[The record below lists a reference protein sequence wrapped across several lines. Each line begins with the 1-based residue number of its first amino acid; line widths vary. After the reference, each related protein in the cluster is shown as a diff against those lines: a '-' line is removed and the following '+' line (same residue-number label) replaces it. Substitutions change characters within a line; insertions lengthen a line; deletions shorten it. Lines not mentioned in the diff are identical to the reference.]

1 VSSRTRLAVVT
12 MVLLAVLGTVV
23 VLAFAAHACPSETA
37 SQPCPAAAA
46 NRGIVL
52 ALLALTVGLL
62 VTPFA
67 FLAEVALRRRIV
79 YRGAWGRAARRG
91 ALVAA
96 TVAALAGLRLGDA
109 LSPPVG
115 LFIVTLGGAVEWLAV
130 RRFDLP

>member
-1 VSSRTRLAVVT
+1 VVT
-12 MVLLAVLGTVV
+12 LVLLATLGAVVL
-23 VLAFAAHACPSETA
+23 LAFAAHACPGTTVSA
-37 SQPCPAAAA
+37 PCPAAAT
-46 NRGIVL
+46 NRAIVVT
-52 ALLALTVGLL
+52 LLALTVGLL

-67 FLAEVALRRRIV
+67 FLAEVAVRHRIV

-96 TVAALAGLRLGDA
+96 VVAAMAGLRLGDA

-115 LFIVTLGGAVEWLAV
+115 LFVATLGGAVEWMAV

>member
-1 VSSRTRLAVVT
+1 VVT
-12 MVLLAVLGTVV
+12 LVLLAVLGAVV
-23 VLAFAAHACPSETA
+23 LLAFAAHACPGDVPSE
-37 SQPCPAAAA
+37 PCPAAAA
-46 NRGIVL
+46 NRAIVV
-52 ALLALTVGLL
+52 ALLALSIGLL

-96 TVAALAGLRLGDA
+96 VVAAMAGLRLGGA

-115 LFIVTLGGAVEWLAV
+115 LFLVTLGGAVEWLAV

>member
-1 VSSRTRLAVVT
+1 MVT
-12 MVLLAVLGTVV
+12 LVLLAVLGAVV
-23 VLAFAAHACPSETA
+23 LLAFAAHACPGDVPSE
-37 SQPCPAAAA
+37 PCPAAAA
-46 NRGIVL
+46 NRAIVV
-52 ALLALTVGLL
+52 ALLALSIGLL

-96 TVAALAGLRLGDA
+96 VVAAMAGLRLGGA

-115 LFIVTLGGAVEWLAV
+115 LFLVTLGGAVEWLAV

>member
-1 VSSRTRLAVVT
+1 VVVT
-12 MVLLAVLGTVV
+12 LVLLAVLGAVV
-23 VLAFAAHACPSETA
+23 LLAFAAHACPGDAA

-46 NRGIVL
+46 NRAIVVV
-52 ALLALTVGLL
+52 LLALTIGLL

-79 YRGAWGRAARRG
+79 YRGAWARAARRG
-91 ALVAA
+91 ALVASV
-96 TVAALAGLRLGDA
+96 VAAMASLRLGGA

-115 LFIVTLGGAVEWLAV
+115 LFLVTLGGAVEWLAV